1 VTTTELLAPAEETV
15 RLTRGRS
22 VDPTIRQRWR
32 RGRVLVAA
40 GLAVIAGAIIVG
52 LGSGTRSGD
61 LDPRSFDP
69 SGSHAISVLLA
80 HRNVDV
86 VTETDARVAVGRAT
100 SGTTLVVVHPDLL
113 GSDDLHAIAASRAD
127 LVVVGA
133 RLEELQ
139 GLGFPVSEGF
149 NGGQLLRD
157 PACSLAAARVA
168 GNAELGGDG
177 YTVPDGGQGCY
188 PENDSYG
195 LVTFTAG
202 GRRVTLLSDG
212 TPLTNA
218 AIGHSGNAALALGLL
233 DSHPDVGW
241 LVPPPVAPASGRA
254 GSVSVTDLL
263 PDRLKAAVV
272 QLAIAVIVIAL
283 WRGRRLGRLVRED
296 VPVVV
301 RQSETVRGR
310 SRLYRR
316 SRSLDRASEA
326 LRQGTRHRL
335 GVRLGLGPRA
345 ERAALVDAA
354 ATQAQSSAVEIDA
367 LLYGST
373 PTDEPALVAL
383 AQGLTALE
391 QEVLRT

>member
-1 VTTTELLAPAEETV
+1 M
-15 RLTRGRS
+15 
-22 VDPTIRQRWR
+22 
-32 RGRVLVAA
+32 LVAA

-177 YTVPDGGQGCY
+177 YTVPDGQGCY
-188 PENDSYG
+188 PENDSFG
-195 LVTFTAG
+195 LVTFTAS